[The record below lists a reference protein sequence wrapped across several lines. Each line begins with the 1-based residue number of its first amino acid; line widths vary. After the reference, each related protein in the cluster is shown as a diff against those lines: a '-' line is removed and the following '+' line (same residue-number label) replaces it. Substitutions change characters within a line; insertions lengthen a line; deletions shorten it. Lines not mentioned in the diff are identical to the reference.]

1 VVGSG
6 SPPEAIPIA
15 AQDVIHKDGDLVCI
29 EATVLNGLSQP
40 EQDIVMLQDGPS
52 IFRATLLRKHG
63 ALPLQ
68 DLPSGTHVQLT
79 GICAVTAGNVQ
90 GYLTRMR
97 PETFRIVLRSPGDV
111 RVITPA
117 PWLTREWVV
126 KASIILAAI
135 LIVAFS
141 WVLFWTLLSAR
152 KNRQLLLQVA
162 ATRAAEDE
170 LQKAHDELELRVQQR
185 TRELHAQ
192 ITARQETEVRFAAI
206 STERARLAR
215 ELHDSLEQV
224 LTGTALQLNAASEM
238 IHVDPSAASEH
249 IKIAR
254 SLMRQTRTEVRRSV
268 WDLRAQSLETHDLG
282 QALQKAA
289 EHLIGTGVELQVT
302 TSGKA
307 LRLTDVLEN
316 HLLRIGQEAVTNAVK
331 HGKAGRILLHLDFC
345 TDNVRMTVEDDGR
358 GFEVEAVL
366 GVAHGHFGLQGM
378 RERVKRMGGTLQLE
392 SLPGAGAKLTVETP
406 LEPHLLETYSA

>member
-1 VVGSG
+1 M
-6 SPPEAIPIA
+6 
-15 AQDVIHKDGDLVCI
+15 
-29 EATVLNGLSQP
+29 NGLSQP
-40 EQDIVMLQDGPS
+40 EQDILMLQDGPS

-68 DLPSGTHVQLT
+68 DLPSGTQVQLT
-79 GICAVTAGNVQ
+79 GICAVTAGDVQ
-90 GYLTRMR
+90 GYLIRMR
-97 PETFRIVLRSPGDV
+97 PETFSIVLRSPGDV

-126 KASIILAAI
+126 KASIVLAAI
-135 LIVAFS
+135 LIVALS
-141 WVLFWTLLSAR
+141 WVLFWTLLGAR
-152 KNRQLLLQVA
+152 KNRQLRLQVA

-238 IHVDPSAASEH
+238 IHADPSAAAEH

-289 EHLIGTGVELQVT
+289 EHLTGTGAELKVT

-307 LRLTDVLEN
+307 PRLTDVLEN

-331 HGKAGRILLHLDFC
+331 HGKAGRILLHLDFR
-345 TDNVRMTVEDDGR
+345 TDEVRMTVEDDGC

-378 RERVKRMGGTLQLE
+378 RERVKRIGGTLQLE
-392 SLPGAGAKLTVETP
+392 SSPGAGTKLIVETP
-406 LEPHLLETYSA
+406 LEAHLVETYST